1 MVESC
6 QPSCGMFSLQKLL
19 SRDDKFFDLLE
30 ASAEEARGS
39 VQLLVPFLKSPD
51 HVLSLDEFVEKRRKD
66 KRITQEIS
74 QHLCTTF
81 VTPLERE
88 DIESLS
94 NALYKIPKTVEK
106 FGERLL
112 LAPHFTKGVDFRRHA
127 EMLTEATD
135 AILILVKEL
144 RMGAVLQEVT
154 RNNNAL
160 QRIEGEADKLM
171 LDGLRDIYS
180 GSPDPLRTV
189 FLKDLFELLEKIFDR
204 CRDCGNAVFQIV
216 LKHS

>member
-1 MVESC
+1 
-6 QPSCGMFSLQKLL
+6 MFSLQKFL

-30 ASAEEARGS
+30 SSAEEARSS
-39 VQLLVPFLKSPD
+39 VLLLVPYLKSPD
-51 HVLSLDEFVEKRRKD
+51 HVLSLDEFIDKRRKD
-66 KRITQEIS
+66 KIITREIS
-74 QHLCTTF
+74 EHLCTTF

-88 DIESLS
+88 DIELLS

-112 LAPHFTKGVDFRRHA
+112 LAPQLVKGVDFRQHA
-127 EMLTEATD
+127 GMLVEATD
-135 AILILVKEL
+135 SVLVMVKEIRSGVNL
-144 RMGAVLQEVT
+144 EEIKAH
-154 RNNNAL
+154 NAIL

-171 LDGLRDIYS
+171 LEALRGIFAGDQN
-180 GSPDPLRTV
+180 PLRTI

-204 CRDCGNAVFQIV
+204 CRDVGNVVFQIV

>member
-1 MVESC
+1 
-6 QPSCGMFSLQKLL
+6 MFSLQKLL

-30 ASAEEARGS
+30 SSAEEARSS

-51 HVLSLDEFVEKRRKD
+51 RVLSLDEFVEKRRRD
-66 KRITQEIS
+66 KVITREIAE
-74 QHLCTTF
+74 HLCTTF

-112 LAPHFTKGVDFRRHA
+112 LAPHLVKGITLSRHA
-127 EMLTEATD
+127 TMLEEATD
-135 AILILVKEL
+135 LVLVMVKEL
-144 RMGAVLQEVT
+144 RSGANLKEIKEHNSKLQKV
-154 RNNNAL
+154 
-160 QRIEGEADKLM
+160 EGEADNLM
-171 LDGLRDIYS
+171 LEALRSIYTDDS
-180 GSPDPLRTV
+180 NPLRTV
-189 FLKDLFELLEKIFDR
+189 FLKDLYELLEKIFDR
-204 CRDCGNAVFQIV
+204 CRDAGNSVFQIV

>member
-1 MVESC
+1 
-6 QPSCGMFSLQKLL
+6 MFSLQKLL

-30 ASAEEARGS
+30 SSAEEARSS
-39 VQLLVPFLKSPD
+39 VLLLVPFLKSSN

-66 KRITQEIS
+66 KVITREIS
-74 QHLCTTF
+74 EHLCTTF

-112 LAPHFTKGVDFRRHA
+112 IAPHLIKGIDFSRHA
-127 EMLTEATD
+127 QMLEEATD
-135 AILILVKEL
+135 SVLVMVKEL
-144 RMGAVLQEVT
+144 RSGVNLEEIKQHNT
-154 RNNNAL
+154 IL

-171 LDGLRDIYS
+171 LEGLRDIY
-180 GSPDPLRTV
+180 GSAENPLRTV

-204 CRDCGNAVFQIV
+204 CRDVGNSVFQIT

>member
-1 MVESC
+1 
-6 QPSCGMFSLQKLL
+6 MFSLQKLL

-30 ASAEEARGS
+30 SSAEEARSS
-39 VQLLVPFLKSPD
+39 VQLLIPYLKSSD
-51 HVLSLDEFVEKRRKD
+51 RVLSLDEFIEKRRRD
-66 KRITQEIS
+66 KIITREIAE
-74 QHLCTTF
+74 HLCTTF

-88 DIESLS
+88 DIEALS

-112 LAPHFTKGVDFRRHA
+112 LAPQFVKGIDLSKHS
-127 EMLTEATD
+127 EMLEQATESV
-135 AILILVKEL
+135 LVMVKEL
-144 RMGAVLQEVT
+144 RSGVNLKEIKEH
-154 RNNNAL
+154 NSKL

-171 LDGLRDIYS
+171 LEGLRSIYTQNEN
-180 GSPDPLRTV
+180 PIRTI

-204 CRDCGNAVFQIV
+204 CRDAGNSVFQIV

>member
-1 MVESC
+1 
-6 QPSCGMFSLQKLL
+6 MFSLQKLI
-19 SRDDKFFDLLE
+19 SRDNKFFDLLE

-39 VQLLVPFLKSPD
+39 VLLLVPYLRNPD
-51 HVLSLDEFVEKRRKD
+51 HVLSLDEFIEKRRKD
-66 KRITQEIS
+66 KIITREIS
-74 QHLCTTF
+74 EHLCTTF

-112 LAPHFTKGVDFRRHA
+112 LAPQFTKGLDFRRHA

-135 AILILVKEL
+135 SILVMVKEL
-144 RMGAVLQEVT
+144 RGGVDLREIKEH
-154 RNNNAL
+154 NATL

-171 LDGLRDIYS
+171 LDSLRNIYS
-180 GSPDPLRTV
+180 ASENPLRTV

-204 CRDCGNAVFQIV
+204 CRDAGNAVFQIV